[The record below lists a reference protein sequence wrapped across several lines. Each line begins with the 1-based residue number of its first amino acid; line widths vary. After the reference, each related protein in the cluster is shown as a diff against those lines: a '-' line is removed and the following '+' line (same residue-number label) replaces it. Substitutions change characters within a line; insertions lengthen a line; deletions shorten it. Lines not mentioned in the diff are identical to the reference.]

1 MREEQIIHSALIT
14 LTTLTTKTN
23 KAFDFNYF
31 NYSNSFNYYN
41 KQYFPNSAVLYLKW
55 IKTKVKTAT
64 DMC

>member
-1 MREEQIIHSALIT
+1 MKNQSEKSQCIVVIRSSKGI
-14 LTTLTTKTN
+14 
-23 KAFDFNYF
+23 DFNSF